1 MISVIL
7 WLPVTV
13 SGHTFDIFRNE
24 NNVYSRAVLHNDTDN
39 VKVIPIHISP
49 TQCTVF
55 FLSVSDSPFHA
66 TLPPYPASFQKPWVC
81 RVNRSRTWV
90 VDPHTHSAKCFFCCS
105 FYYHG
110 WIFLLSNPNPY
121 YIPFNAVLGRPFY
134 FGFLRGCL
142 CERLAQMLLVYLA
155 QQPLRRAVE
164 VG

>member
-1 MISVIL
+1 MIL

-13 SGHTFDIFRNE
+13 TGHTFDIFRNE

-90 VDPHTHSAKCFFCCS
+90 VDPHTHSAKCFF
-105 FYYHG
+105 
-110 WIFLLSNPNPY
+110 
-121 YIPFNAVLGRPFY
+121 AVLFIIMDEYFY
-134 FGFLRGCL
+134 FQTLTLTTYHSMQYLGDHSTLDS
-142 CERLAQMLLVYLA
+142 CEDACANASPKCFSFTWHSNHFVEPWRL
-155 QQPLRRAVE
+155 
-164 VG
+164 GK